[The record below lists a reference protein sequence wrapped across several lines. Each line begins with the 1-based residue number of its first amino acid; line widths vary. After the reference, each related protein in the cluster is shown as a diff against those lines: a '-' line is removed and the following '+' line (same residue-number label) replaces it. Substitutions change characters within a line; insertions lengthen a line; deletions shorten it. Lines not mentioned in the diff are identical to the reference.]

1 MVEHLRPGAVAK
13 RLGRGPHTDEMAL
26 PCSSAVVAETQTL
39 NQVVL
44 VGVEV
49 RVKQALHCWACVLS
63 DAVPLAEALCVQPTH
78 VARREPCCEW

>member
-13 RLGRGPHTDEMAL
+13 RLDRGPHTDEMVL
-26 PCSSAVVAETQTL
+26 PCSSAVVAETQAL

-49 RVKQALHCWACVLS
+49 RVKQALHCCPWIL
-63 DAVPLAEALCVQPTH
+63 
-78 VARREPCCEW
+78 